1 MKFRFQHG
9 ALQTEDRA
17 IFEKSGMTKTGAVS
31 DQRIRHAAQ
40 IEQAIAVDVLARQA
54 GGSESQHVAHVL
66 DVQVRGVA

>member
-1 MKFRFQHG
+1 
-9 ALQTEDRA
+9 
-17 IFEKSGMTKTGAVS
+17 MTNTGAVS